1 MHVRLVAT
9 VLALCAILSAWYS
22 AATPSP
28 TSVPSAPVEASEPVA
43 WTPEDFPIRVSTIEG
58 GVRVEIAGYVDFECL
73 GCTDEFAVQEA
84 QRIMSKAVAESLP
97 VGEGLDVGEPT
108 MPAYVPAILLEAGW
122 TGVQG
127 DGCEC
132 LYPPN
137 FTRGIAS

>member
-1 MHVRLVAT
+1 MHVRLVT
-9 VLALCAILSAWYS
+9 VVLALCAALVALFPMT
-22 AATPSP
+22 TPSP
-28 TSVPSAPVEASEPVA
+28 TSAPVAPVEASEPVA

-58 GVRVEIAGYVDFECL
+58 GVRAEIAGYVDLECI

-84 QRIMSKAVAESLP
+84 QRIMSITVAESLP
-97 VGEGLDVGEPT
+97 VGEGLDVGEP
-108 MPAYVPAILLEAGW
+108 MPAYVPAILLETGW

-132 LYPPN
+132 LYPPT